1 MNAIAPTSE
10 ERAEKL
16 QGLGCKRKR
25 VEDIR
30 FVQGKGNYV
39 DDLKLPGTLYG
50 DLVRSPHAHARI
62 KSIDVSKAMKVPGVL
77 AVLTAKELK
86 PLALH
91 YMPTLAG
98 DVQAVLAEEKVL
110 FQNQEVAFV
119 VAETREAAA
128 DAVDLVE
135 VDYEALPV
143 VIDPFKAMAP
153 DAPVLRE
160 DIKDKTD
167 GAHGK
172 RKHYNHIFNWEM
184 GDKGATDAAFERA
197 EVTIKELISYQRVH
211 PSPLETCQC
220 VASFDK
226 VRGELTVWGTFQ
238 APHVIRTVAS
248 LISKIPEHKIHVISP
263 DIGGGFG
270 NKVGAYPGYIC
281 AIVAS
286 IVTGR
291 PVKWV
296 EDRIEN
302 LSSTSF
308 ARDYHMTAEI
318 AARRDGKVTALRVHV
333 LADHGAFDACADPS
347 KWPAGFFNIVTG
359 SYDFPVAH
367 CEVDGVYTNKAPG
380 GVAYRCSFRV
390 TEAAYCIERAMDILA
405 QKLGMD
411 PAELRMKNLIRR
423 EQFPYQSALGWEYD
437 SGDYHAALQK
447 AMDSVGYAKLRA
459 EQKAKQEAFKRG
471 ETRELMGIGVSFFT
485 EIVGAGPSKN
495 CDILGIAMFDS
506 AEIRIHPT
514 GSVIARLGTK
524 SQGQGHETT
533 YAQIIASELGLPA
546 DDITV
551 EEGNTDTAPYGLGT
565 YGSRS
570 TPVSGAATAMAA
582 RKIKAKAQMI
592 AAHLLEVHDDDLEWD
607 VDRFRVKG
615 APERF
620 KTMKELAWAA
630 YNSVPKGMEMGLEA
644 VNYYDPPNM
653 TYPFGAYI
661 CVADVDVDTGA
672 VKIRSFYALDDCGTR
687 INPMIIEGQVHGGLT
702 EAFGIA
708 MGQEIRY
715 DEDGNVL
722 TASFMDYFLP
732 TAVET
737 PKWTTDWT
745 TTPSPHHP
753 IGAKGVGESPNVGG
767 VPRLRQRGQRRVRVP
782 RLDAYPD
789 AARSLAN
796 LDGGGQTRT
805 ARGLRRGTRPASPE
819 GWLMPLA
826 REDIAKPPRRSRLY
840 RRSRPGDRAVDDG
853 LPQAAA
859 AARRSGRRRQDGSR
873 QGAGGAARRR
883 TDPPAV
889 LRGTG
894 SERGA
899 LRVELPAPAARD
911 QGARGR
917 RRIGRTHRGADLFR
931 KVPART
937 PASGGD
943 PARQGAGAA
952 GRRGR
957 PRRRGIRGVP
967 ARAPLRLSGL
977 DPRTRHDLGGDD
989 PARRVD
995 LEQHARAL
1003 RRAEAALPLS
1013 LCRFSR
1019 RRARSGDH
1027 PRANAGRRRLA
1038 RRADRPARRGD
1049 PQART
1054 CARRRASPRRSTGPR
1069 PSPGSPSRIC
1079 ASRPKSCTTP

>member
-1 MNAIAPTSE
+1 MNEMTPT
-10 ERAEKL
+10 AEQRTEAL

-30 FVQGKGNYV
+30 FVQGRGSYV
-39 DDLKLPGTLYG
+39 DDMKLPGMLYG
-50 DLVRSPHAHARI
+50 DFVRSPHAHARI
-62 KSIDVSKAMKVPGVL
+62 TKIDVSKAAAVPGVI
-77 AVLTAKELK
+77 AVLTAEELK
-86 PLALH
+86 PVNLAW
-91 YMPTLAG
+91 MPTLAG
-98 DVQAVLAEEKVL
+98 DVQMVLADGKVL
-110 FQNQEVAFV
+110 YQAQEVAFV
-119 VAETREAAA
+119 IAEHAYIAA
-128 DAVDLVE
+128 DAAELVE
-135 VDYEALPV
+135 VEYEALPV
-143 VIDPFKAMAP
+143 VIDPFKAMEA

-160 DIKDKTD
+160 DLKGKTD

-172 RKHYNHIFNWEM
+172 RTHHNHVFNWTI
-184 GDKGATDAAFERA
+184 GDKEGTDTAFKKA
-197 EVTIKELISYQRVH
+197 EVSIKQLISYQRVH
-211 PSPLETCQC
+211 PCPLETCQA

-226 VRGELTVWGTFQ
+226 IKGELTVWGTFQ

-248 LISKIPEHKIHVISP
+248 LISKIPEHKIHIIAP

-270 NKVGAYPGYIC
+270 NKVGAYSGYIC

-308 ARDYHMTAEI
+308 ARDYHMTTEI
-318 AARRDGKVTALRVHV
+318 AATKDGKVTGLRVHV

-359 SYDFPVAH
+359 SYDFPVAL
-367 CEVDGVYTNKAPG
+367 CTVDGIYTNKAPG

-411 PAELRMKNLIRR
+411 PADLRMKNLIRR

-437 SGDYHAALQK
+437 SGDYHSALKK
-447 AMDSVGYAKLRA
+447 AMDTVGYSKLRA

-471 ETRELMGIGVSFFT
+471 ETRDLMGIGVAFFT
-485 EIVGAGPSKN
+485 EIVGAGPSRN

-514 GSVIARLGTK
+514 GSIVARLGTK

-533 YAQIIASELGLPA
+533 YAQIIASELGIPA

-607 VDRFRVKG
+607 IDRFRVKG
-615 APERF
+615 NPERF

-630 YNSVPKGMEMGLEA
+630 YHGVPPGMEPGLEA

-653 TYPFGAYI
+653 TYPFGAYV
-661 CVADVDVDTGA
+661 CVVDVDVDTGA
-672 VKIRSFYALDDCGTR
+672 TKIRRFYALDDCGTR
-687 INPMIIEGQVHGGLT
+687 INPMIIEGQIHGGLT

-715 DEDGNVL
+715 DEIGNVM
-722 TASFMDYFLP
+722 TASLIDYFLP

-737 PKWTTDWT
+737 PKWETDWT

-767 VPRLRQRGQRRVRVP
+767 VPC
-782 RLDAYPD
+782 
-789 AARSLAN
+789 
-796 LDGGGQTRT
+796 
-805 ARGLRRGTRPASPE
+805 
-819 GWLMPLA
+819 
-826 REDIAKPPRRSRLY
+826 
-840 RRSRPGDRAVDDG
+840 
-853 LPQAAA
+853 
-859 AARRSGRRRQDGSR
+859 
-873 QGAGGAARRR
+873 
-883 TDPPAV
+883 
-889 LRGTG
+889 
-894 SERGA
+894 
-899 LRVELPAPAARD
+899 
-911 QGARGR
+911 
-917 RRIGRTHRGADLFR
+917 F
-931 KVPART
+931 
-937 PASGGD
+937 
-943 PARQGAGAA
+943 
-952 GRRGR
+952 
-957 PRRRGIRGVP
+957 
-967 ARAPLRLSGL
+967 
-977 DPRTRHDLGGDD
+977 
-989 PARRVD
+989 
-995 LEQHARAL
+995 
-1003 RRAEAALPLS
+1003 
-1013 LCRFSR
+1013 
-1019 RRARSGDH
+1019 
-1027 PRANAGRRRLA
+1027 ANAINDAFRFLGSTHIPMPHDQWRTWMA
-1038 RRADRPARRGD
+1038 ADKLGLHA
-1049 PQART
+1049 
-1054 CARRRASPRRSTGPR
+1054 
-1069 PSPGSPSRIC
+1069 
-1079 ASRPKSCTTP
+1079 